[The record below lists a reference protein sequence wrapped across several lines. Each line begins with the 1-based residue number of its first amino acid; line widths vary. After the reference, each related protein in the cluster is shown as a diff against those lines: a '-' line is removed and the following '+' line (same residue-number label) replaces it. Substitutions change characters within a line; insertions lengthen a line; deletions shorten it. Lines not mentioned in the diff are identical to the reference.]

1 MKMTPLLSGRRGG
14 GGGWHRRRLATTP
27 NPSLPRRGMIFITGG
42 EPKDHEAFAQDD
54 SAFSLIPNCL
64 CRDQA
69 VQTRSM
75 ELRLTASRTWR

>member
-1 MKMTPLLSGRRGG
+1 
-14 GGGWHRRRLATTP
+14 
-27 NPSLPRRGMIFITGG
+27 MIFITGG

-64 CRDQA
+64 CREQA
-69 VQTRSM
+69 VQTRSI